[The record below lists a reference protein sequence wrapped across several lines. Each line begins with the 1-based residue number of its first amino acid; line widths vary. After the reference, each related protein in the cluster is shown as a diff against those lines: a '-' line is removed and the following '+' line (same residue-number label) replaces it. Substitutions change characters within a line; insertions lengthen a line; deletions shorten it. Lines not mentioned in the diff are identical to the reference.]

1 MEFKKTIETAEKPP
15 VTLNDVM
22 PKFRGNQSEAAI
34 YFTCNR
40 ATIRKYPQDKKGDTH
55 EIVVRNGQLRIFT
68 DTGRA
73 E

>member
-1 MEFKKTIETAEKPP
+1 MDILKKIEAPEKAP

-22 PKFRGNQSEAAI
+22 PNFRGNQSEAAI

-40 ATIRKYPQDKKGDTH
+40 ATIRKYLQDKTGETH